1 MTQFAQVQNDRS
13 GGSSGNGTRGSSRN
27 GARGFNGRGERGNG
41 GVLHCY
47 NCGSTEHLVA
57 DCPDRHP
64 SSFNNSGENN
74 AGGSTNSDPVSSCS
88 FDMCNLSQRTSI
100 SIDSTSP
107 IHIIMN
113 GGLLGNIDHYSKHGG
128 DAPLRIVPAISFGT
142 TGGNRVEMIV
152 KDPIKVAKVPKK
164 KSDAPIPKEKQQI
177 RNKDNV
183 VIETDLERRWRVSRE
198 ETCEL
203 LSAMMGKGDDK
214 LSPARKRI
222 ASEITNN
229 VKKSMKDVIIG
240 ANNAKKRVLVSL
252 ETAKSTT
259 ILNREKK
266 SQYAEGEPS
275 STQVSAY
282 QDSSSLI
289 SDKVLERAR
298 IQARSDDDG
307 DNDDNFKCLETIEI
321 VEHGSHAS
329 SRDLEILAAQK
340 VAILQQLAVT
350 VKSAALKMTED
361 RIRRRGSNQQI
372 HPQL

>member
-1 MTQFAQVQNDRS
+1 M
-13 GGSSGNGTRGSSRN
+13 
-27 GARGFNGRGERGNG
+27 
-41 GVLHCY
+41 
-47 NCGSTEHLVA
+47 
-57 DCPDRHP
+57 
-64 SSFNNSGENN
+64 
-74 AGGSTNSDPVSSCS
+74 
-88 FDMCNLSQRTSI
+88 
-100 SIDSTSP
+100 
-107 IHIIMN
+107 
-113 GGLLGNIDHYSKHGG
+113 
-128 DAPLRIVPAISFGT
+128 
-142 TGGNRVEMIV
+142 
-152 KDPIKVAKVPKK
+152 AKVPKK

-307 DNDDNFKCLETIEI
+307 DNDDDFKCSETIEI
-321 VEHGSHAS
+321 VEHGSRAS

-350 VKSAALKMTED
+350 VKSAALKMAED